1 MENSLRHQI
10 LTYLDHWLRQPNY
23 AAKIIAAH
31 PDSHQ
36 QMTDFLMNGDVEL
49 IMATRYFLQDMVL
62 VVRDEAAIEF
72 TKGVYTSPIVPALE
86 WLILNHPTHLIRE
99 QTSITL
105 GKLCLYDRVGTLI
118 ECFHRYRETDPLLLD
133 ALLFEIAWLQR
144 SSDTTEQLACLE
156 AAANSWNYLT
166 RWATVHMIDRMTHR
180 EITSPRVSH
189 ILDMLAEDDMAVI
202 RAEVEFF
209 LFKIDIL
216 SRIYSE
222 GVTKKERRAMWK
234 QINQAEPALTF
245 EKLEM
250 QFCRPSFEDNGRN
263 YHIMDLMRFADH
275 LIEQHRSTISS

>member
-1 MENSLRHQI
+1 MENSLCDQI
-10 LTYLDHWLRQPNY
+10 LTYLDYWLNQPNY
-23 AAKIIAAH
+23 AAEIIAAH

-36 QMTDFLMNGDVEL
+36 QMADFLLTGDVEL
-49 IMATRYFLQDMVL
+49 IMATRYFLQQVVL
-62 VVRDEAAIEF
+62 AERDEVAVQF
-72 TKGVYTSPIVPALE
+72 SKGLDISPIVPALE

-133 ALLFEIAWLQR
+133 ALFFEIAWLQR
-144 SSDTTEQLACLE
+144 ASDTPEQLACLE

-180 EITSPRVSH
+180 EITSPRVSQ
-189 ILDMLAEDDMAVI
+189 ILDMLAQDDMAVI
-202 RAEVEFF
+202 RAEVQFF
-209 LFKIDIL
+209 QFKIGIL

-222 GVTKKERRAMWK
+222 GVTKKERRLMRK

-250 QFCRPSFEDNGRN
+250 QFMNPLNRRDSYD
-263 YHIMDLMRFADH
+263 YHIMELMRFADH

>member
-31 PDSHQ
+31 PDIHQ
-36 QMTDFLMNGDVEL
+36 QMADFFLKGDVEL
-49 IMATRYFLQDMVL
+49 IMATRLFLQQVVL
-62 VVRDEAAIEF
+62 VERDEVAVQF
-72 TKGVYTSPIVPALE
+72 SKGLSASPIVPALE

-105 GKLCLYDRVGTLI
+105 GKLCLYDRVGTLF
-118 ECFHRYRETDPLLLD
+118 ECFYRYLDTDPLLLD
-133 ALLFEIAWLQR
+133 ALMFEIGWLQR
-144 SSDTTEQLACLE
+144 ASDTTEQLACLE
-156 AAANSWNYLT
+156 SAANSWNYLT
-166 RWATVHMIDRMTHR
+166 RWATVHMIDRMTDR
-180 EITSPRVSH
+180 EITSPRVSQ
-189 ILDMLAEDDMAVI
+189 ILDRLAQDDMAVI